1 MSRTHRVHACY
12 LGTFIADC
20 VILPPYIYCTS
31 LNTRCGFAGFEKS
44 SGVVCI
50 RGLSVSVVCLETS
63 SRGERVLRTPVRTRL
78 QCILT

>member
-50 RGLSVSVVCLETS
+50 SGLSGNIKQGRTDTENSGQDKTSVHIKLDK
-63 SRGERVLRTPVRTRL
+63 
-78 QCILT
+78 